1 MILSYTDSLFGDGKS
16 HRIRATITTDHPAS
30 SYGQPVIVLAD
41 GNGLGWESIMLLQY
55 RVVKATA
62 RELELLGGIIP
73 TIAAATGYTLPL
85 PDGR

>member
-1 MILSYTDSLFGDGKS
+1 MILSYDDLMGDGKRQY
-16 HRIRATITTDHPAS
+16 RIRATITTDHPAS

-41 GNGLGWESIMLLQY
+41 GNGLSWESMMLLQY

-73 TIAAATGYTLPL
+73 IIAAATGYTLPL

>member
-1 MILSYTDSLFGDGKS
+1 MILSYRDDLMGDGKWQ
-16 HRIRATITTDHPAS
+16 RIRATITTDHPAS

-41 GNGLGWESIMLLQY
+41 GNGLSWESMMLLQY
-55 RVVKATA
+55 RVIKATA

-73 TIAAATGYTLPL
+73 TIAAATGYTLSL